1 MLNIV
6 RTEPIINR
14 ESTKDTTEQTRMPY
28 IMCACPIDVTVFI
41 FEFSDIEIKM
51 LIPAKTNPAIV
62 ADKEIVSSFIM
73 ERIVE
78 KSIRDINSDIIKA
91 RNRPND
97 FTRCAKAQFSP
108 YIHLFIFSIIIHPYT
123 LMHRAASL
131 YTLPLLLDTFFR
143 NPHILTYWKL
153 YQHNKYEQVSHPKG
167 RTEPT

>member
-41 FEFSDIEIKM
+41 FAFSDMEIKM
-51 LIPAKTNPAIV
+51 LIPAKTNPAIA
-62 ADKEIVSSFIM
+62 ADKEIVSLFII
-73 ERIVE
+73 ERIE
-78 KSIRDINSDIIKA
+78 ETSICKINITAKQVRNKII
-91 RNRPND
+91 D
-97 FTRCAKAQFSP
+97 FKTCAKSQVLP
-108 YIHLFIFSIIIHPYT
+108 YVHLFIFSIIIHPYT

-167 RTEPT
+167 HTEPT